1 MFATLERV
9 RFSVLVLPSYRDT
22 SCLRLVWVWC
32 GKVTGPGLPINV
44 AALWGVSAY
53 VCTHMETNHALDG
66 IHSAV
71 ILQSSKYCRL
81 QHASDLKLY
90 LVGLSFKHP
99 RSGFTLISVL
109 LSLTPPTSVSRVHDP
124 PNMRKPRRNW
134 SLPGNSLIR
143 SVSKGPNLIHC
154 SVLFCSSRFD
164 RVLDKFVCRAEP
176 LPRRLHC
183 CPESIV

>member
-44 AALWGVSAY
+44 AALWGVSAD

-71 ILQSSKYCRL
+71 ILQSSTKYYRL
-81 QHASDLKLY
+81 QHASDLKVISLWFVVQSSSLRVY
-90 LVGLSFKHP
+90 VDISSSAIDAASERLEIP
-99 RSGFTLISVL
+99 RSSQHAQTEEKLF
-109 LSLTPPTSVSRVHDP
+109 PPT
-124 PNMRKPRRNW
+124 
-134 SLPGNSLIR
+134 
-143 SVSKGPNLIHC
+143 
-154 SVLFCSSRFD
+154 
-164 RVLDKFVCRAEP
+164 
-176 LPRRLHC
+176 
-183 CPESIV
+183 